1 MFWPAATSLSPRRST
16 RIKLAAPTVLQSN
29 DVKAQ
34 ANSPGLHRSFF
45 KNGLA
50 ATGPVTDSVT
60 GPRFGSAVNSNRR
73 KGQHS
78 RSAVITSAKI
88 EIHSFSPGAENA
100 NPSASSVTCDSAALN
115 RASSSASR
123 SRNSASVNVHAI
135 EISSGIIALRKR
147 RACVPLLY
155 VQRYNLKSTLRE
167 AEFYKDRIVSW

>member
-16 RIKLAAPTVLQSN
+16 RIKPAARRLLQRKN
-29 DVKAQ
+29 AQ
-34 ANSPGLHRSFF
+34 DQATSPGLHRSFF

-60 GPRFGSAVNSNRR
+60 GPKFGSAVNSKRR

-100 NPSASSVTCDSAALN
+100 NPSASSVTCDTAALN
-115 RASSSASR
+115 RPRSSASR

-155 VQRYNLKSTLRE
+155 VQPYNLNSTLRQ
-167 AEFYKDRIVSW
+167 AEFCNDRIVSW